1 MKYVIGNLK
10 MNLLSPLER
19 EKYFIQLDRELDKL
33 IFKNT
38 TIIIC
43 PPAVHIEAFGEH
55 YKKNRSVKIGAQN
68 VFWEVK
74 GSYTGEISPLM
85 AKSTGAVASI
95 VGHSERRLYFSET
108 DDIINQKIKICLK
121 NSITPI
127 FCIGETKMEKQM
139 GRMKNVIM
147 RQLQEG
153 LRNISRMSAEK
164 IIFVYEPVWSVGTDK
179 VPNSNEI
186 MEARLLI
193 RKILSEKYGMKFAMK
208 AVIIYGGSVNSNI
221 VSEVCISPG
230 MDGVLVGRESLV
242 PHEFIKIAAIIN
254 NECLN

>member
-19 EKYFIQLDRELDKL
+19 EKYFTQLDRELDRV

-38 TIIIC
+38 TVIIC
-43 PPAVHIEAFGEH
+43 PPAVHLEAFGEH

-68 VFWEVK
+68 IFWEIK
-74 GSYTGEISPLM
+74 GSYTGETAPLM
-85 AKSTGAVASI
+85 AKSMGAEYSI

-108 DDIINQKIKICLK
+108 DDIINQKIKVCLK
-121 NSITPI
+121 SSIAPV

-164 IIFVYEPVWSVGTDK
+164 IIFAYEPVWSVGTDK
-179 VPNSNEI
+179 TPNSNEV

-193 RKILSEKYGMKFAMK
+193 RKILSEKYGMNFAMK
-208 AVIIYGGSVNSNI
+208 AAIVYGGSVNSNI
-221 VSEVCISPG
+221 VNEVCISPG

-242 PHEFIKIAAIIN
+242 PHEFIKISTIISN
-254 NECLN
+254 S